1 MANPYGKLKAV
12 NADNSRSRC
21 KVVAYAA
28 DPVLQDRL
36 VKLASP
42 LTDDLIVGALL
53 KADGT
58 KATTASDIAHV
69 VVESAYEGQESVVV
83 AHPTFV
89 ILAEDGI
96 EFNSMEKASV
106 IAKLQSLGFVIAGYE
121 ELAIPTT

>member
-58 KATTASDIAHV
+58 KATTASDI
-69 VVESAYEGQESVVV
+69 EPAYEGQESVVV

-106 IAKLQSLGFVIAGYE
+106 ISKLQSLGFVIAGYE

>member
-69 VVESAYEGQESVVV
+69 VVEPAYEGQESV
-83 AHPTFV
+83 
-89 ILAEDGI
+89 
-96 EFNSMEKASV
+96 
-106 IAKLQSLGFVIAGYE
+106 
-121 ELAIPTT
+121 

>member
-28 DPVLQDRL
+28 D
-36 VKLASP
+36 
-42 LTDDLIVGALL
+42 DLIVGALL

-69 VVESAYEGQESVVV
+69 VVEPAYEGQESVVV